1 MKSVPELLR
10 SPDFY
15 PMKMDFDNGMVS
27 FVPMSRAAYKA
38 SSFLDGR
45 TQPASSERYD
55 IPAADLLL
63 AGAELPPAPNR
74 LHYIFHAAFCCSTL
88 LARYLELI
96 PPCFV
101 LKEPLFLT
109 QMAVVRPRAI
119 EAHSAW
125 SGVSIGVSINDGA
138 LEPAEWTRLLDLCA
152 RLLGRGYAPEDIVA
166 IKVNDIC
173 NSLGE
178 LLLARD
184 AACKGVFVT
193 IGLKDFLLVLLK
205 SADRRQWLRGRL
217 LKAQKDA
224 AIIPELAPFDP
235 ARMSEA
241 EGGAYLWAL
250 NEALRARLCSMFKS
264 RVLTLA
270 GEQISDAPAGAVG
283 AVASHFGLSDSG
295 GWPKDIFRGATAA
308 TYAKDPSRAYDA
320 RSRRK
325 ELKTLQKQIGAEADR
340 GVEWAAKHRVL
351 FGGRP

>member
-1 MKSVPELLR
+1 MKSASELFR

-15 PMKMDFDNGMVS
+15 PLKMDFDNGMVS
-27 FVPMSRAAYKA
+27 FVPMSRATYKA
-38 SSFLDGR
+38 SNFLDGR
-45 TQPASSERYD
+45 TQPVGPQRYE

-63 AGAELPPAPNR
+63 AGAELPPASNR
-74 LHYIFHAAFCCSTL
+74 VHYIFHAAFCCSTL

-119 EAHSAW
+119 EAH
-125 SGVSIGVSINDGA
+125 NDGA

-152 RLLGRGYAPEDIVA
+152 RLLGRGYALEDIVA

-184 AACKGVFVT
+184 AASKAVFVT

-205 SADRRQWLRGRL
+205 SPDRRQWLRGRL

-224 AIIPELAPFDP
+224 AIIPELAGFDP
-235 ARMSEA
+235 AQMSDA

-250 NEALRARLCSMFKS
+250 NEALRARLCSLDQS
-264 RVLTLA
+264 RVLTLP
-270 GEQISDAPAGAVG
+270 GEEISDAPASAVR
-283 AVASHFGLSDSG
+283 AVANHFGLSSSE
-295 GWPKDIFRGATAA
+295 GWPKDIFCGATTAR
-308 TYAKDPSRAYDA
+308 YAKDPSRAYDA
-320 RSRRK
+320 GSRRK

-340 GVEWAAKHRVL
+340 GVEWAAKQRVL

>member
-1 MKSVPELLR
+1 MKSAQELFR

-15 PMKMDFDNGMVS
+15 PLKMDFDNGMVS
-27 FVPMSRAAYKA
+27 FVPMSRATYKA

-45 TQPASSERYD
+45 TQPTSSERYD

-63 AGAELPPAPNR
+63 AAAELPSTANR
-74 LHYIFHAAFCCSTL
+74 VHYIFHAAFCCSTL

-109 QMAVVRPRAI
+109 QMAVVRPRPMA
-119 EAHSAW
+119 AHSVW
-125 SGVSIGVSINDGA
+125 TNDGA
-138 LEPAEWTRLLDLCA
+138 LDPAEWTPLLDLCA

-184 AACKGVFVT
+184 AGSKAVFVT

-205 SADRRQWLRGRL
+205 SPDRRQWLRGRL

-224 AIIPELAPFDP
+224 AIIPELAGFDP
-235 ARMSEA
+235 VQMSDA

-250 NEALRARLCSMFKS
+250 NEALRARLCSLSQS
-264 RVLTLA
+264 RVLTLP
-270 GEQISDAPAGAVG
+270 GEEISDAPAGAVR
-283 AVASHFGLSDSG
+283 AVANHFCLPDKE

-308 TYAKDPSRAYDA
+308 SYAKDPSRAYDA
-320 RSRRK
+320 RSRQK

>member
-1 MKSVPELLR
+1 MKSALELFR
-10 SPDFY
+10 SPGFY
-15 PMKMDFDNGMVS
+15 PLRMDFDSGTVS

-45 TQPASSERYD
+45 TQPTSSERYD

-63 AGAELPPAPNR
+63 AAAELPPAPNR
-74 LHYIFHAAFCCSTL
+74 VHYIFHAAFCCSTL

-109 QMAVVRPRAI
+109 QMAVVRPRAMA
-119 EAHSAW
+119 AHGAW
-125 SGVSIGVSINDGA
+125 SGVSINDGA
-138 LEPAEWTRLLDLCA
+138 LDPAEWTRLLDLCV

-184 AACKGVFVT
+184 AASKAVFVT

-205 SADRRQWLRGRL
+205 SPDRRQWLRGRL

-224 AIIPELAPFDP
+224 AIVPELAVFDP
-235 ARMSEA
+235 AQMSDA

-250 NEALRARLCSMFKS
+250 NEALRARLCSLGQS
-264 RVLTLA
+264 SVLTIP
-270 GEQISDAPAGAVG
+270 GEEISDAPAGAVR
-283 AVASHFGLSDSG
+283 AVANHFGLPVSQG
-295 GWPKDIFRGATAA
+295 LPKNIFSGATAA
-308 TYAKDPSRAYDA
+308 RYAKDPSRAYDA
-320 RSRRK
+320 GSRRK
-325 ELKTLQKQIGAEADR
+325 ELKTLQKQIGPEADR

>member
-1 MKSVPELLR
+1 MKSAPELFR

-15 PMKMDFDNGMVS
+15 PLKMDFDNGIIS
-27 FVPMSRAAYKA
+27 FLPMSRATYKA

-55 IPAADLLL
+55 IPAADPLP
-63 AGAELPPAPNR
+63 AVAELPAVPNR
-74 LHYIFHAAFCCSTL
+74 VHYIFHAAFCCSTL

-119 EAHSAW
+119 AAH
-125 SGVSIGVSINDGA
+125 GVRNNDGA
-138 LEPAEWTRLLDLCA
+138 LDPAEWTRLFDLCA

-184 AACKGVFVT
+184 AASKAVFVT

-205 SADRRQWLRGRL
+205 SPDRRQWLRGRL
-217 LKAQKDA
+217 LKARRDA
-224 AIIPELAPFDP
+224 AIIPELAGFDP
-235 ARMSEA
+235 AQMSDA

-250 NEALRARLCSMFKS
+250 NEALRTRLCSLDPT
-264 RVLTLA
+264 RVLTLP
-270 GEQISDAPAGAVG
+270 GEEISDAPARAVR
-283 AVASHFGLSDSG
+283 AVANHFGLPDSE
-295 GWPKDIFRGATAA
+295 GWPKDIFCGATAA
-308 TYAKDPSRAYDA
+308 RYAKDPSRAYDSG
-320 RSRRK
+320 SRRK

>member
-1 MKSVPELLR
+1 MKSASELLQ

-15 PMKMDFDNGMVS
+15 PLKMDFDNGTVV
-27 FVPMSRAAYKA
+27 FVPMSSATNKA

-45 TQPASSERYD
+45 TLPASPERYD
-55 IPAADLLL
+55 IPAAGLLL

-74 LHYIFHAAFCCSTL
+74 VHYIFHAAFCCSTL
-88 LARYLELI
+88 LARYLELV

-119 EAHSAW
+119 AAHSVW
-125 SGVSIGVSINDGA
+125 TNDGA
-138 LEPAEWTRLLDLCA
+138 LDPADWTRLFDLCA
-152 RLLGRGYAPEDIVA
+152 RLLGRAYAPEDIVA

-184 AACKGVFVT
+184 AASKAVFVT

-205 SADRRQWLRGRL
+205 SPDRRQWLRGRL

-224 AIIPELAPFDP
+224 AIIPELAGFDP
-235 ARMSEA
+235 AQMSDA

-250 NEALRARLCSMFKS
+250 NEALRARLCCLGQS
-264 RVLTLA
+264 RVLTLP
-270 GEQISDAPAGAVG
+270 GEEISDAPAGAVR
-283 AVASHFGLSDSG
+283 AVANHFGLSNSES
-295 GWPKDIFRGATAA
+295 WPKDIFCGATTAR
-308 TYAKDPSRAYDA
+308 YAKDPSRAYDA
-320 RSRRK
+320 GSRRK
-325 ELKTLQKQIGAEADR
+325 ELKTLQKQIGAEADQ
-340 GVEWAAKHRVL
+340 GVEWAAKQRVL

>member
-1 MKSVPELLR
+1 LNTPSPTKSAKELLR

-15 PMKMDFDNGMVS
+15 PLKMDFDTGILS
-27 FVPMSRAAYKA
+27 FLPMSRATYRA

-45 TQPASSERYD
+45 TQPAGPERYD
-55 IPAADLLL
+55 IPTADLL
-63 AGAELPPAPNR
+63 ADAALPTSPNR
-74 LHYIFHAAFCCSTL
+74 VHYIFHAAFCCSTL
-88 LARYLELI
+88 LARYLELV

-119 EAHSAW
+119 E
-125 SGVSIGVSINDGA
+125 VLPPTNDGA
-138 LEPAEWTRLLDLCA
+138 IPPAEWTPLFELCA
-152 RLLGRGYAPEDIVA
+152 RLLRRGYAAEDIVA

-178 LLLARD
+178 MLLTRD
-184 AACKGVFVT
+184 PASKAVFVT
-193 IGLKDFLLVLLK
+193 IGLKEFLLVLLK
-205 SADRRQWLRGRL
+205 STDRRQWLRGRL

-224 AIIPELAPFDP
+224 AIVPELAGFDP
-235 ARMSEA
+235 AQLSDA

-250 NEALRARLCSMFKS
+250 NEALRERLCAAGQS
-264 RVLTLA
+264 RILTLP
-270 GEQISDAPAGAVG
+270 GEQIADAPEGAVR
-283 AVASHFGLSDSG
+283 AVATHFGLSVGQSL
-295 GWPKDIFRGATAA
+295 PKNIFSDATAA
-308 TYAKDPSRAYDA
+308 KHAKDPSRTYDA

-325 ELKTLQKQIGAEADR
+325 ELKTLQKQIGVEADR

>member
-1 MKSVPELLR
+1 MDTNTAKSALELFR

-15 PMKMDFDNGMVS
+15 PLKMDFDRGLLG
-27 FVPMSRAAYKA
+27 FLPMSRAAYKA

-45 TQPASSERYD
+45 TQAANPERYD
-55 IPAADLLL
+55 ALVADLLL
-63 AGAELPPAPNR
+63 AGAELPTAPNR
-74 LHYIFHAAFCCSTL
+74 VHYIFHAAFCCSTL

-109 QMAVVRPRAI
+109 QMAIVRPRAM
-119 EAHSAW
+119 EAH
-125 SGVSIGVSINDGA
+125 NEGA
-138 LEPAEWTRLLDLCA
+138 LEPAEWTRQFDLCI
-152 RLLGRGYAPEDIVA
+152 RLLGRGYATDDIVA

-178 LLLARD
+178 ILLARD
-184 AACKGVFVT
+184 PASKAVFVT

-205 SADRRQWLRGRL
+205 DPDRRQWLRGRL
-217 LKAQKDA
+217 IRARNDSGVV
-224 AIIPELAPFDP
+224 PELAEFDP
-235 ARMSEA
+235 TRMSDA

-250 NEALRARLCSMFKS
+250 NEALRARLCAAGQS
-264 RVLTLA
+264 RVLTLP
-270 GEQISDAPAGAVG
+270 GEEIADAPAGAVRS
-283 AVASHFGLSDSG
+283 VAIHFGLPVSQGLPKNIFSD
-295 GWPKDIFRGATAA
+295 ATAA
-308 TYAKDPSRAYDA
+308 RHAKDPSRTYDA